1 MKQRLLQS
9 LSMALVIALVLPL
22 AACSGEKS
30 GLKWMSFS
38 DGVKEAQ
45 KTHKK
50 MLVDVYTDW
59 CVWCKRM
66 DANTYTDK
74 KLASYLNSHYILVKL
89 DAESPRTHTFMGKQY
104 TEQQLAGAFGVT
116 GYPSTLFLK
125 AEGDLIT
132 VYPGYADAQR
142 FQNVVAF
149 IAEDH
154 YLTTSFDDFVAA
166 RKTK

>member
-1 MKQRLLQS
+1 MKKLNVLT
-9 LSMALVIALVLPL
+9 ATLVVALVLPL
-22 AACSGEKS
+22 AACSGEKG
-30 GLKWMSFS
+30 GLHWMSFS
-38 DGVKEAQ
+38 DGFREAQ
-45 KTHKK
+45 RTHKK
-50 MLVDVYTDW
+50 MLIDVYTDW

-74 KLASYLNSHYILVKL
+74 NLASYLNSHYILVKL

-104 TEQQLAGAFGVT
+104 TEQQLAGSFGVT

-142 FQNVVAF
+142 FRNVVAF

-154 YLTTSFDDFVAA
+154 YLTTSFDDFVSTQSA
-166 RKTK
+166 K